1 MDKQSYLTIPNDIIY
16 EHDEYELITYISL
29 LMNRQLMDTTIV
41 ATSIMDICRTARYS
55 CVDRRKNSYYSAIK
69 GILEQFQDNGWIT
82 EIIQKDDRAK
92 GKINPSELFKIKL
105 GDFFFPETNYTSI
118 TIKELNAILN
128 CPEYKSK
135 ASLVRVFLYAK
146 SFMQIAYTGGS
157 QSTISAYY
165 VVGDVAANA
174 LQMSRNKYDLCI
186 NVLCGLNLLI
196 CHQTGSYHS
205 EFGIRNA
212 PNIYVLNNEDAQRNI
227 QGGLSRLKY
236 KLLKSGYGNKDKDFM
251 PIVYNGK
258 AIKKKEKP
266 TTDNMFDDDEDY
278 SDWGLPNPMN
288 RY

>member
-1 MDKQSYLTIPNDIIY
+1 MDSKKQPYIIVPNELIY
-16 EHDEYELITYISL
+16 EHNEYEVVTFIALS
-29 LMNRQLMDTTIV
+29 MKRQLMNKSV
-41 ATSIMDICRTARYS
+41 ATTSLKDICQITGYS
-55 CVDRRKNSYYSAIK
+55 FIDRNKGSYFSSLKNILVQFCENEWIDDGNLDYQKIK
-69 GILEQFQDNGWIT
+69 S
-82 EIIQKDDRAK
+82 
-92 GKINPSELFKIKL
+92 SELLNIQL
-105 GDFFFPETNYTSI
+105 GDFFFPESDYTII
-118 TIKELNAILN
+118 TVKELNAILN

-146 SFMQIAYTGGS
+146 SFMQIAYTGDTN
-157 QSTISAYY
+157 STISAYY
-165 VVGDVAANA
+165 VAGDVAADA

-236 KLLKSGYGNKDKDFM
+236 KLLKTGYGNKDKDFM

-258 AIKKKEKP
+258 TIKKKEEP
-266 TTDNMFDDDEDY
+266 STDNVFDDGEDY

-288 RY
+288 CY